1 MSNAAGMP
9 AHATTSLLRRVLFSG
24 ASAAIGAAAFLPVF
38 AGVSQTQAELLV
50 AESVQ
55 AGEVND
61 SDGRSAES
69 IPTMQQE
76 LPQLVMELGSDS
88 WPVREAAEKRLLLM
102 NASLLV
108 ELDPLLRRTRDEEVL
123 WRLERVY
130 RSLLPQNAYASAERL
145 QPGFLGIGFDII
157 GDDVDA
163 RIGEG
168 CSAARVSMLIESGPA
183 ERGGV
188 KVGDLLYSL
197 NGRVF
202 TGDFGSEHLQRMLI
216 RLGAESEVK
225 LGLLRGD
232 EKVSIN
238 VTLDKRPAAVT
249 DQRINSPV
257 AAEEAL
263 ARHVLDYLWEQYWAE
278 RKAGIGAGAAGDGG
292 ASDECSTGGAMTS
305 GNFGMLP
312 STENGKQ

>member
-9 AHATTSLLRRVLFSG
+9 AHATISFLRRILFSG
-24 ASAAIGAAAFLPVF
+24 AAAAIGAAAFLPVV
-38 AGVSQTQAELLV
+38 AGVSQTQAEQSEPPA
-50 AESVQ
+50 AEHTQ

-61 SDGRSAES
+61 SNGGSAES
-69 IPTMQQE
+69 IPPTRQE

-102 NASLLV
+102 DASLLA
-108 ELDPLLRRTRDEEVL
+108 ELDPLLQRTRDEEVL

-130 RSLLPQNAYASAERL
+130 RSLVPQDAYAPAERL
-145 QPGFLGIGFDII
+145 QPGFLGIGFDIVS
-157 GDDVDA
+157 DDIDA

-168 CSAARVSMLIESGPA
+168 RSAARVSMLIASGPA

-188 KVGDLLYSL
+188 KVDDLLYSL

-216 RLGAESEVK
+216 GFGAGCEVK

-232 EKVSIN
+232 EKLSIS
-238 VTLDKRPAAVT
+238 VTLDKRPAEVT
-249 DQRINSPV
+249 NQQIDSRV
-257 AAEEAL
+257 GAEEAS
-263 ARHVLDYLWEQYWAE
+263 ARYVLDYLWEQYWAE
-278 RKAGIGAGAAGDGG
+278 RKDGIGAGAATDGG
-292 ASDECSTGGAMTS
+292 ASD
-305 GNFGMLP
+305 
-312 STENGKQ
+312 